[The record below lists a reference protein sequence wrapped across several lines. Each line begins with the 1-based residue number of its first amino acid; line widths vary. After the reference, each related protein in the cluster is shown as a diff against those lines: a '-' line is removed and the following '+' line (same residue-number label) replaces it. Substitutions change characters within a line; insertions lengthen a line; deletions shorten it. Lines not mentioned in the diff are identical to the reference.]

1 MDTTMSATGTAL
13 EGKESQDLL
22 IRNLRVGSRTWAASQ
37 AFFFIAFLFAF
48 FYLRALNS
56 NGLWRGWPHTHKPH
70 PSLAFGVA
78 ILTSLLVNDSAAYE
92 LAAGIAVV
100 GAIARFAPAPAPA
113 RARSRVVARVLSRV
127 RPEPE
132 PAPVPAEAPPG

>member
-78 ILTSLLVNDSAAYE
+78 ILVCVLTSAAVARAPVV
-92 LAAGIAVV
+92 LAPAMTGQSMV
-100 GAIARFAPAPAPA
+100 GAL
-113 RARSRVVARVLSRV
+113 VLALSAV
-127 RPEPE
+127 
-132 PAPVPAEAPPG
+132 G